1 MDSSGRSRCWDIWAP
16 NALTTGR
23 QQFTAADILRLI
35 RSLPQQRPSQVSQVR
50 RYHVEFRTIEISGPP
65 GRYVVLR
72 ADPRRFAFYLWPSYL
87 GTFYFSPYEFS
98 EIAVGP
104 FSATA
109 SSPLRITDESHPGL
123 PRLEWKYSRTVA
135 EPVKLYLIEVI
146 DTAV

>member
-1 MDSSGRSRCWDIWAP
+1 LDSSGRSSRWSIQAP
-16 NALTTGR
+16 NTLTTER
-23 QQFTAADILRLI
+23 QQLTLAEVLRLV
-35 RSLPQQRPSQVSQVR
+35 RALPQQRPSQVSLAR
-50 RYHVEFRTIEISGPP
+50 RYHVEFRTIETSGPP
-65 GRYVVLR
+65 GLYVVLR

-98 EIAVGP
+98 EMAVGP